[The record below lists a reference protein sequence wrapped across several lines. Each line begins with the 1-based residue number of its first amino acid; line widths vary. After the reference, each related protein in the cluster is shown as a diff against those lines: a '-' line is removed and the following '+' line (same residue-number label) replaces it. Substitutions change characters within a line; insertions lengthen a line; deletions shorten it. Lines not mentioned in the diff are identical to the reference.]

1 MNLTLK
7 KVPVGLH
14 RRLKLQAKQNRR
26 SLNAEALFILE
37 NFSNPPK
44 HDVDAMIARLKQVN
58 KRFKGPPLTAA
69 EVRSA
74 IEEGRE

>member
-7 KVPVGLH
+7 KVPPRIH
-14 RRLKLQAKQNRR
+14 QRLKLRAKRNRR

-37 NFSNPPK
+37 NSLLSP
-44 HDVDAMIARLKQVN
+44 DVDAVIARLEQIN
-58 KRFKGPPLTAA
+58 KRHKGPPLTHF

-74 IEEGRE
+74 VAEGRK

>member
-7 KVPVGLH
+7 KVPARLH

-37 NFSNPPK
+37 NFLTPPN
-44 HDVDAMIARLKQVN
+44 HDVDAMIARLEQVN
-58 KRFKGPPLTAA
+58 KRFKGPPLTPA

-74 IEEGRE
+74 IEQGRE